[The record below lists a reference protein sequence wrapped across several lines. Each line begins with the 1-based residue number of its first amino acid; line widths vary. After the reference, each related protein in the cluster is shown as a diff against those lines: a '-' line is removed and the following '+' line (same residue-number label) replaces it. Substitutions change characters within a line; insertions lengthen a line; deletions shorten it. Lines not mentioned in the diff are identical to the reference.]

1 MTIFDHNYVE
11 NIAVDPEGSV
21 VDIINRTLSLLSQST
36 QHWEAEEY
44 PILLEGFAL
53 LSSIED
59 SGLLSF
65 PVGRPV
71 IPTGNWQEDCR
82 NMHGYFNSVRE
93 SMTQLAQ
100 QNTLEKMKSGFSTLL
115 ANRFHYK
122 FSPADIDR
130 MQTLINE
137 LRQQITD
144 SNLYSDEHRARL
156 LKRLE
161 GLQSEVHKKMSD
173 LDKFWGL
180 IGDAGVAIGKFG
192 NDAKPLV
199 DRIVELTQIVWNSQK
214 DAEQLPSNVQFP
226 LLPSV
231 NMPHGP
237 GDNDDATTETNIL

>member
-1 MTIFDHNYVE
+1 MAIFDHDYVE
-11 NIAVDPEGSV
+11 KIPVDPENSV
-21 VDIINRTLSLLSQST
+21 VDIVNRAFSLLHKGT
-36 QHWEAEEY
+36 QEWQPDEY
-44 PILLEGFAL
+44 PILLEAFAL
-53 LSSIED
+53 VSSIED

-65 PVGRPV
+65 GVGRPLL
-71 IPTGNWQEDCR
+71 PTGKWEEDCR
-82 NMHGYFNSVRE
+82 QMNAYLQAVRE
-93 SMTQLAQ
+93 AMTHLAQ
-100 QNTLEKMKSGFSTLL
+100 QNMLANMKSGFSTLL
-115 ANRFHYK
+115 TNRFHYK

-137 LRQQITD
+137 LRQQITE
-144 SNLYSDEHRARL
+144 STLYSDEHRARL

-214 DAEQLPSNVQFP
+214 DAEQLPSNVEFP
-226 LLPSV
+226 LLPSI
-231 NMPHGP
+231 NLPHGP
-237 GDNDDATTETNIL
+237 DDNSDALT